1 MSVHSLMSQTDVDQ
15 TDERMREEGG
25 NEMELRLF
33 RVAVSKDDDDDDD
46 WGTFSL
52 TAAIHQGDICKR
64 EKSFLASSL
73 INSDCH
79 ASQSVLPPIWRCSES
94 VKGFLVPRS
103 SGRSVVMRQPSI
115 RPTLCPTFTTGVQN
129 IVILFSNA

>member
-1 MSVHSLMSQTDVDQ
+1 
-15 TDERMREEGG
+15 
-25 NEMELRLF
+25 MELRLF
-33 RVAVSKDDDDDDD
+33 RVAVSEDDDDDDD

-115 RPTLCPTFTTGVQN
+115 RPTLCPTFTTGVHKN